1 MDMQSTFA
9 FLIVTSLTFVLIG
22 CSSGG
27 GYFSDSE
34 RVYVSQKE
42 TVDDLE
48 VPPDLTR
55 SSINDAMAIPGA
67 ASASYEA
74 YTNKQGSGGNS
85 VASANEV
92 LPAFSNIR
100 IERDRDQRWLVIDAQ
115 PQAVWLKVIEFWRGN
130 GLLLVEQDPT
140 TGIMK
145 TDWLETRADIKQGPI
160 TEFFRK
166 TLGSIYSSAT
176 RDQFRVRLEKGIE
189 AGTTELY
196 LTHRGMEEKL
206 KEDFSGNADTTYWT
220 PRPNDPGIEAAMLRS
235 IMVHLGM
242 ADDKAEQAL
251 AQGAQP
257 GQRAKLIKTGE
268 RAELWINEGFA
279 RAWRLTGVALDRIGF
294 AVEDRDRSSGV
305 YFVRYSELSGAGK
318 EEKGFFSKLAFWRS
332 DDEPIDKEMQYQVVL
347 SEQDQGTLVVIRDK
361 GGAQTDIQSA
371 GRILNMIHEQI
382 R

>member
-1 MDMQSTFA
+1 MQSTLA
-9 FLIVTSLTFVLIG
+9 FLLITLLFMLAG

-34 RVYVSQKE
+34 RVYRSQKE

-55 SSINDAMAIPGA
+55 SSIQDTMAIPSAG
-67 ASASYEA
+67 SASYEEYA
-74 YTNKQGSGGNS
+74 NKRDSGS
-85 VASANEV
+85 VAKPAQDQV
-92 LPAFSNIR
+92 LPEFDNIR
-100 IERDRDQRWLVIDAQ
+100 IERDGDQRWLVINAE
-115 PQAVWLKVIEFWRGN
+115 PQAVWPKVVEFWRSN

-140 TGIMK
+140 IGVMK
-145 TDWLETRADIKQGPI
+145 TDWLESRADIKQSPI
-160 TEFFRK
+160 TEFFRQ

-176 RDQFRVRLEKGIE
+176 RDQFRVRLETGLE

-235 IMVHLGM
+235 IMVYLGM
-242 ADDKAEQAL
+242 ASEKAEQTL
-251 AQGAQP
+251 AQGRERE
-257 GQRAKLIKTGE
+257 QRSKLIKTGE

-279 RAWRLTGVALDRIGF
+279 RAWRLTGVALDRVGF
-294 AVEDRDRSSGV
+294 AVEDRDRSSGI
-305 YFVRYSELSGAGK
+305 YFVRYSELSGAHRK
-318 EEKGFFSKLAFWRS
+318 EKGFFSKLAFWR
-332 DDEPIDKEMQYQVVL
+332 DEEEIINKETQYQVKL
-347 SEQDQGTLVVIRDK
+347 SEQDQGTQVVIRDQD
-361 GGAQTDIQSA
+361 GAEAEVQA
-371 GRILNMIHEQI
+371 AARILTMIHEQI